1 MVKLLLVLI
10 FSTILYAK
18 DSLVLNISSKEIANA
33 KSIMIE
39 GSGEELKYVAF
50 SGKRFPFYKKP
61 YGDGYYALLS
71 TSYYQKPKHT
81 KATVVYM
88 KDGVKKYRS
97 FAIDIV
103 KGNYK
108 KEKLSVN
115 PSKAKFSTKDKVR
128 ITKEAKEAKK
138 IYKTYTPT
146 LYVDEPFSYPL
157 HSKITSSFGNSR
169 IFNGILKS
177 YHSGTDFRAKTRTPI
192 KATNSGVV
200 VIAKNR
206 FFAGN
211 SVVIDHGHGIY
222 TGYYHLSK
230 FKVKVGDFVHK
241 EDVVGLSGATG
252 RVTGPHL
259 HFSVHVGGN
268 CVDPLQF
275 LELVNGRLF

>member
-1 MVKLLLVLI
+1 MLKLVLVLI
-10 FSTILYAK
+10 ISTILFAK
-18 DSLVLNISSKEIANA
+18 DDLVLKFSSTKVANA
-33 KSIMIE
+33 KTFMVE
-39 GSGEELKYVAF
+39 AKGKKPEYVAF
-50 SGKRFPFYKKP
+50 LGKRFPFYEKP
-61 YGDGYYALLS
+61 YGDGYYALVS
-71 TSYYQKPKHT
+71 TNYYQRPKHT
-81 KATVVYM
+81 KAVVVYLEN
-88 KDGVKKYRS
+88 GVKRYRS
-97 FAIDIV
+97 FAVDIV
-103 KGNYK
+103 KGEYK
-108 KEKLSVN
+108 KEKLTVD
-115 PSKAKFSTKDKVR
+115 PSKAKFSPKDRAR
-128 ITKEAKEAKK
+128 IAKEAREAKR
-138 IYKTYTPT
+138 IYNTYTPT
-146 LYVDEPFSYPL
+146 FYIDEPFGYPL

-177 YHSGTDFRAKTRTPI
+177 YHSGTDFRAKTGTPI
-192 KATNSGVV
+192 IATNSGVV

-241 EDVVGLSGATG
+241 GDVVGLSGATG

-275 LELVNGRLF
+275 LELVNGWLF